1 MGVRDFLSRE
11 IEYKWGTVF
20 VCILLIL
27 MVFPFK
33 NVDGVNQ
40 GYGVAW
46 AFGGGLRYVDE
57 MALNAINGYKAE
69 PIKEGA
75 TALVSPLS
83 DPRVEGAHPFWSK
96 VTSVQKVAVSLLF
109 FVIGGFAAA
118 VISGEFG
125 IKFDREAVVDSLAGG
140 LMMGVGIAYMTQC
153 NVGVFMGAVSQLALG
168 GYLAV
173 IGILIGTFIGAKY
186 YEKKM
191 GL

>member
-1 MGVRDFLSRE
+1 MGVRDFLAKE

-20 VCILLIL
+20 VCILLLL

-33 NVDGVNQ
+33 NAGGLNQ

-57 MALNAINGYKAE
+57 VALNAAVGGDVQE
-69 PIKEGA
+69 IKGGNA
-75 TALVSPLS
+75 MIYLS
-83 DPRVEGAHPFWSK
+83 EFAKDHPFWGK
-96 VTSVQKVAVSLLF
+96 VTSVKKVAVSLLF

-118 VISGEFG
+118 LISGEFG
-125 IKFDREAVVDSLAGG
+125 IKYDKEAIVDSLAGG
-140 LMMGVGIAYMTQC
+140 LLMGIGIAYMTQC

-173 IGILIGTFIGAKY
+173 IGIVAGTYIGAKY